1 LSLYKGRKDKKYR
14 YSLEIVKDMLLTATV
29 KVKKTRIM
37 YQANLSYRLMEKYL
51 NSLIDSGLLNYDEGS
66 FYLITGKGKD
76 FLQMY
81 EDYLERC
88 KKVDAE
94 ITGAQKDVLLLENM
108 CLGNEVNSKRMS
120 NRKNTFF

>member
-81 EDYLERC
+81 DDYLERC
-88 KKVDAE
+88 KRVDEE
-94 ITGAQKDVLLLENM
+94 ISGAQKDVLLLEDM
-108 CLGNEVNSKRMS
+108 CLGSEVNSKRMS

>member
-29 KVKKTRIM
+29 KVRKTRIM

-51 NSLIDSGLLNYDEGS
+51 NSLIDSGLLEYDEGS
-66 FYLITGKGKD
+66 FYLITSKGKD

-81 EDYLERC
+81 DDYLERC
-88 KKVDAE
+88 KRVDEE
-94 ITGAQKDVLLLENM
+94 ISGAQKDVLLLEDM
-108 CLGNEVNSKRMS
+108 CLGSEVNSKRMS